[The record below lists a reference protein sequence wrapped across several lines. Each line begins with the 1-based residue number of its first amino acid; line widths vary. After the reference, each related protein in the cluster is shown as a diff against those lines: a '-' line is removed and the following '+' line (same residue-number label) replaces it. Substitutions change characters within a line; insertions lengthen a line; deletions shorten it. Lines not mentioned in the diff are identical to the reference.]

1 MNAIGTA
8 HAAILTRL
16 TKLFIRSLSE
26 EVVRCQCPLRLDPYN
41 EPKPDLAVFRPRSD
55 DYFHSHPS
63 ADDVLLLIEVSDT
76 SLAYDRTVKIPLYAK
91 FGIPEVWIVDVAA
104 TTVEVS
110 RDPKYEQYPPPSHR
124 TTGFLSPSSIS
135 SIDIDINAIF
145 VK

>member
-1 MNAIGTA
+1 M
-8 HAAILTRL
+8 
-16 TKLFIRSLSE
+16 S
-26 EVVRCQCPLRLDPYN
+26 CC
-41 EPKPDLAVFRPRSD
+41 
-55 DYFHSHPS
+55 
-63 ADDVLLLIEVSDT
+63 IEVSDT

-110 RDPKYEQYPPPSHR
+110 RDPKHEQYPPPSHR